1 MKTTKKQADDAKSEP
16 NELREH
22 YDFDYGRAKPNRFA
36 ERLSKETMLV
46 VLDPDVATVFRTS
59 EAVNEALRVLI
70 TAAGNMPPA
79 QHSVSQ
85 PQPSATILEDRGEY
99 ARESTLDL

>member
-1 MKTTKKQADDAKSEP
+1 MKDTKKQADDAKGEQ

-22 YDFDYGRAKPNRFA
+22 YDFDYGKAKPNRFA
-36 ERLSKETMLV
+36 ERLSEETTLV

-70 TAAGNMPPA
+70 AAAGNLTAA
-79 QHSVSQ
+79 QEYPDSSQRSV
-85 PQPSATILEDRGEY
+85 PTVAPS
-99 ARESTLDL
+99 SS